1 MPKGEGDLGFCCIFF
16 SSQSCFCLWWECGSG
31 GVGMEAARGE
41 WQARLVA
48 AEQCE
53 ELRGE
58 VRGEE
63 PRLA

>member
-1 MPKGEGDLGFCCIFF
+1 
-16 SSQSCFCLWWECGSG
+16 
-31 GVGMEAARGE
+31 MEAERGE